1 MRLAVVEAHPSGVQA
16 LNPKTT
22 HGITPTHRVKGLWH
36 YDLLGLM
43 QDFVHQKHLG

>member
-1 MRLAVVEAHPSGVQA
+1 MRLAVVKAHPLGFRA

-22 HGITPTHRVKGLWH
+22 CGIIPKDRVKGLWH

-43 QDFVHQKHLG
+43 QDFVHQEHRG